1 MGASI
6 STRPTPGMRNI
17 FSSITLIN
25 KLTGRNS
32 YEIPNLDLL
41 TLLFESSWCGAKENT
56 QVHVDAENPSKYLTK
71 ASARS
76 LTKRIA
82 HALRTEYNVG
92 PIAHSKGTKGAKTK
106 DYVTCI
112 SAGNYIVPTMFYGV
126 VAAGGIFSSVTSSAT
141 VEELERLIKLA
152 PSELIICGDESKDVT
167 LAAAKKCG
175 IPTKNI
181 LVIDVPNVALRRA
194 SDGKDILTKS
204 ELNWR
209 KITNK
214 KELENTPLCLIYS
227 SGTTGLPKG
236 VPLSHMNMV
245 AECVLGCDPIKG
257 QMDFEYKTIAHL
269 PVAHIAGMQGY
280 FVNPFYMGGPTYW
293 MAKFDFPKFLEYN
306 KKYGITFFFTVPPIY
321 LLIAKMPQV
330 TDQFDTIKVAIS
342 GAAPM
347 GKDLQYAASAKLGKG
362 ETFITQT
369 WGLSESTGSA
379 TLLGYGEKDD
389 TGSVSRLLPNC
400 IARYFVLR

>member
-1 MGASI
+1 VS
-6 STRPTPGMRNI
+6 SRPTPPSREHH
-17 FSSITLIN
+17 LIAPA
-25 KLTGRNS
+25 NS
-32 YEIPNLDLL
+32 YHIPNVDLL
-41 TLLFESSWCGAKENT
+41 TLLFDTPGIGGSEDT
-56 QVHVDAENPSKYLTK
+56 LIHVDAENPSLALTK
-71 ASARS
+71 AQARS

-82 HALRTEYNVG
+82 HALRTQYNVG
-92 PIAHSKGTKGAKTK
+92 PITPSKGTKGAQKK

-112 SAGNYIVPTMFYGV
+112 SEGSYIVPTMFYGV
-126 VAAGGIFSSVTSSAT
+126 VAAGGIFSSVTASAT

-152 PSELIICGDESKDVT
+152 PSELVICGPGTKDTT
-167 LAAAKKCG
+167 LAAAKNVG
-175 IPTKNI
+175 IPAKNV
-181 LVIDVPNVALRRA
+181 LVIDVQNVALRRA

-204 ELNWR
+204 ELDWR

-245 AECVLGCDPIKG
+245 AEAVLGCDPIK
-257 QMDFEYKTIAHL
+257 QQLDFEYKTIAHL
-269 PVAHIAGMQGY
+269 PIAHIAGMQGY

-330 TDQFDTIKVAIS
+330 TDQFDTLKVAIS

-400 IARYFVLR
+400 IAR